1 MFSLLFLPIGFVV
14 WLLAYGPP
22 PRRTDF
28 ADQSMAKCDIA
39 LLDSATDPQQDHTTP
54 LL

>member
-22 PRRTDF
+22 PRRTDL
-28 ADQSMAKCDIA
+28 ADQTGARCDIA
-39 LLDSATDPQQDHTTP
+39 LLDSATDQQQERTTP

>member
-28 ADQSMAKCDIA
+28 ADQTMARCDIA
-39 LLDSATDPQQDHTTP
+39 LLDSATDQQPERSTP